1 MKNIPSMLVVLGA
14 IIVSMSQAATGFDSL
29 GDIDNK
35 IMGGDVVKSGEF
47 PFLVSLAIDRP
58 GENNQCG
65 GSIID
70 DRHII
75 TAAHCV
81 YGSTKV
87 EAKLGCHEISK
98 CKHSSKIDRQWIH
111 HEYKVTR
118 NLHFNDVAI
127 LRTKD
132 SINFTDLIKPV
143 SLPDRLEDDY
153 EIGESLTVAGWG
165 KTHDDQGVTDIA
177 RKVDVEVKTCPVPQP
192 LESHVCAG
200 SPSKGGCVGDAGG
213 PLFRTDKAS
222 KRSTIVGIVST
233 GPSCTGRG
241 TGGQYT
247 RVPHY
252 LGWIESIKKES
263 QATV

>member
-14 IIVSMSQAATGFDSL
+14 IIVLMSQAATGSMSDV
-29 GDIDNK
+29 DNR
-35 IMGGDVVKSGEF
+35 IMGGDEVKPGEF
-47 PFLVSLAIDRP
+47 PFLAALVVYVPEGNL
-58 GENNQCG
+58 QCG

-81 YGSTKV
+81 FGSIKA
-87 EAKLGCHEISK
+87 EAKIGCHELSK
-98 CKHSSKIDRQWIH
+98 CKHPFKIDRHWIH
-111 HEYKVTR
+111 HEYKVAR
-118 NLHFNDVAI
+118 GQLFNDIAI

-143 SLPDRLEDDY
+143 RLPHRINDDY
-153 EIGESLTVAGWG
+153 EIGNSLTVAGWG
-165 KTHDDQGVTDIA
+165 LMRDGETPTDIA
-177 RKVDVEVKTCPVPQP
+177 RKVDVEVKACPVTKQS
-192 LESHVCAG
+192 ESHLCAG
-200 SPSKGGCVGDAGG
+200 SATKDSCQGDSGG